1 MTGGGQ
7 GERVAAVEL
16 GRLKGGHGVRANLR
30 WDGCGGRGGKRKE
43 HVVALATVPFNTMGR
58 IIYIANL

>member
-7 GERVAAVEL
+7 GERVAAEEL
-16 GRLKGGHGVRANLR
+16 GRLKVGHGMRMNLR
-30 WDGCGGRGGKRKE
+30 WDGCGGRGGRRKGY
-43 HVVALATVPFNTMGR
+43 VVALATVPFNTMGR